1 MKIAVVDDEKIFRDK
16 ICELINEHY
25 NSLDVVCT
33 QFSDGN
39 EILKAYSSGRNF
51 DAVFLD
57 IEMPRIDGMQTAQRI
72 RSFSA
77 DVPIIFLTSHTERA
91 IDGYEVNA
99 FRFLPK
105 DSDKNRISKALKEL
119 SKQLSQS
126 KKIILKTTVQEYVV
140 QPENIIFAES
150 NNNTVIFVTSDNRYT
165 VRMKLS
171 SAFDMLNDAMP
182 VFIKIHRCSVVNL
195 SHVCGYT
202 DKEVNMDNGTV
213 IPISRSCAANF
224 RKSMLEYIKHSA
236 R

>member
-16 ICELINEHY
+16 ICELIYEHY
-25 NSLDVVCT
+25 NSLDVICT
-33 QFSDGN
+33 QFQDGS
-39 EILKAYSSGRNF
+39 EILKAYGSGKNF

-57 IEMPRIDGMQTAQRI
+57 IEMPKLDGMQTAQRI
-72 RSFSA
+72 RNFSS

-91 IDGYEVNA
+91 MDGYEVNA

-105 DSDKNRISKALKEL
+105 NFDENKFAVALDEL

-126 KKIILKTTVQEYVV
+126 KKIILKSGMQEYVV
-140 QPENIIFAES
+140 QPKNIIYAES
-150 NNNTVIFVTSDNRYT
+150 NNNTVIFVASDNSYN

-171 SAFDMLNDAMP
+171 SAFDMLNDALP
-182 VFIKIHRCSVVNL
+182 VFVKVHRCSIVNL

-202 DKEVNMDNGTV
+202 DKEVHMDNGEI
-213 IPISRSCAANF
+213 IPISKSCAANF
-224 RKSMLEYIKHSA
+224 RKSMLDYIKHSA